1 MWNFAGDILRGIHSM
16 ETTCPIHPKIFSH
29 PGSGIQHGYVMNR
42 HGNGASITA
51 RWVTTRTNGAWLC
64 EATAPS
70 S

>member
-1 MWNFAGDILRGIHSM
+1 MRNFAGDILKGIHSV
-16 ETTCPIHPKIFSH
+16 ETTCSIHSKIFSH

-42 HGNGASITA
+42 HGNRASITA
-51 RWVTTRTNGAWLC
+51 GWVMTRTNGAWLY